1 MLPCWPLQEKAS
13 ASGAAAKDNATRWG
27 LQRYS
32 YMSSLQ
38 EKYGPRFRKIGKGP
52 VLEEIIGSLP
62 EPQDSQTAHATA
74 QKLLA
79 ADKRELAKQMKGQE
93 KKEDPKAKSKAKPKA
108 KGKAKAKAGTKPKK
122 EKKEPKT
129 NWARRKN
136 SFIAKILG
144 CNHTYCL
151 DDMSYDPRI
160 MPCAITQDQGKLGEE
175 DEPERAGGLLE
186 SQPGSG

>member
-1 MLPCWPLQEKAS
+1 
-13 ASGAAAKDNATRWG
+13 
-27 LQRYS
+27 
-32 YMSSLQ
+32 MSSLQ

-136 SFIAKILG
+136 SFIAKTKASSEKKMNQKELEACWKVSQARDHVLATLSRTEIKRRR
-144 CNHTYCL
+144 
-151 DDMSYDPRI
+151 YD
-160 MPCAITQDQGKLGEE
+160 
-175 DEPERAGGLLE
+175 
-186 SQPGSG
+186 